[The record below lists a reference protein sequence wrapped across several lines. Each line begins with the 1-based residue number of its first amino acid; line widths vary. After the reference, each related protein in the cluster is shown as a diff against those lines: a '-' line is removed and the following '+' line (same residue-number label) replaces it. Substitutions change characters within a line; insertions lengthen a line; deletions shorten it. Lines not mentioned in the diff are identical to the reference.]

1 MSDRPRPYDPNDPP
15 RFGEW
20 VWVGG
25 LGAKPA
31 IDSGSGR
38 KAIWIAVVVVVALI
52 AWSMFAFR
60 GCGAQAPNAKLIFGE
75 KSLGD
80 DGNLR
85 GRIVI
90 TIPNGRY
97 IDAGIDGAD
106 IGANISLS
114 GQIGQTVVEVVP
126 ARIRYVTSDL
136 QEEVDGK
143 TLLGGEVKIAV
154 TLRGAKDYLPN
165 DVTVSFKTTLVD
177 KSGEKQEEFSGS
189 DTVRF
194 GD

>member
-1 MSDRPRPYDPNDPP
+1 MNDRPRPYDSNDPP

-25 LGAKPA
+25 LGEKPV
-31 IDSGSGR
+31 IDSGTSR
-38 KAIWIAVVVVVALI
+38 KAIWIAVVVVIALI
-52 AWSMFAFR
+52 AWSLFAFR
-60 GCGAQAPNAKLIFGE
+60 GCGTPTPNAKLIFGE
-75 KSLGD
+75 QSLGK

-90 TIPNGRY
+90 SVPSGRY

-106 IGANISLS
+106 VGANISLS
-114 GQIGQTVVEVVP
+114 GKIGQTVVEVVP
-126 ARIRYVTSDL
+126 ARIAYVTSDVKA
-136 QEEVDGK
+136 EVEGK
-143 TLLGGEVKIAV
+143 LLLGGEVRVAV
-154 TLRGAKDYLPN
+154 TLRGAKEYLPN

-177 KSGEKQEEFSGS
+177 RNGVQQEEFSGS